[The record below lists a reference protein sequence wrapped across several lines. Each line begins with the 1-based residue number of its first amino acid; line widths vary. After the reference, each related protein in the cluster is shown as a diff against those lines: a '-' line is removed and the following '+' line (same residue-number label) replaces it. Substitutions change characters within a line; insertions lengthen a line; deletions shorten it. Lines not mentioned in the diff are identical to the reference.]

1 MRKTKKAISALL
13 IFIFTALP
21 VSPEGLFSVLDRT
34 NEARADSSESLEID
48 HDTTWSGDIDVS
60 GKYVIIID
68 DATLTIEK
76 GSRIKVGDINVGN
89 GRIVAK
95 GTSGEKIVFV
105 KPPFDPSVIPEE
117 NREYDPKCFMPQG
130 GMIEFSD
137 IPEEDDEP
145 SIFEYVDFED
155 MGSYVEYDTSNCPPR
170 IGFDD
175 RKSSSFFNT
184 AYASSEVTLN
194 PAISFYGGKAR
205 IENSTFKNS
214 YYADIEVNLFAYPG
228 EDAYSSLSV
237 SNSNLDTNRQ
247 GTALL
252 SFSGR
257 YDSSYDL
264 THDKSTVRLENN
276 WYGSANGP
284 GGYGLSGSGKK
295 ISGDYTLSGWSD
307 HRFNDICA
315 DCASNV
321 LFLPGIEGSNLYK
334 SGLLDSEDQLWP
346 PTPFSNDMHQLR
358 MDKEGKS
365 VEDVYTEDI
374 IGSAFSR
381 VDVYKSFIADL
392 IKLRDDD
399 EKIKEFDLFA
409 YDWRQSVEDVVENG
423 TQYSDGEKKFP
434 TAIVDSLA
442 SSSKNGKVTIVA
454 HSNGGLLA
462 KAIMEKLKEEGKSS
476 EVDKIVFVGTPQM
489 GTPLTALTMLHGY
502 EGGLAG
508 GLIASDSDA
517 RELSSNVPGAY
528 GLLPSEE
535 YFKRSEDRL
544 IDFSWGKFKDVY
556 GDGLESYSEF
566 KKFLTGENDNR
577 DDPEKDDLESAD
589 VLNKKLLEE
598 SENEHDKMDFWT
610 PPAGTKLIQIA
621 GWGLDTVSGMNY
633 AKKEETECR
642 PGGGLVPV
650 CYGNGKYA
658 SIYEPKF
665 TIDGDKVVVAPSA
678 LMMPE
683 SDKVEKYWFDLHEY
697 NDKNQAR
704 KHLDLFEADPIRN
717 FVSNIITNKYKSVSL
732 PEYIETK
739 RPDDY
744 DNAKPRIR
752 MSLYSPL
759 DIHLYDE
766 QGNHTGPKTVMIDGQ
781 ETTTIEEGIPNSYYM
796 PLDGRKYVGIP
807 SGENIKMEMDGYD
820 SGSYT
825 LKIDEVKS
833 SSSGKDEILSAVVFS
848 NLAVSSG
855 TNVNL
860 DIPNRGISG
869 ITKLTADYDGDGV
882 EDYSVVPD
890 FSDRSSVQITDSSSD
905 SDDDSESENE
915 SDSDNEKS
923 VFDTGSAKSMPSAE
937 DAKVLTLT
945 YQGIDR
951 GETKG
956 EAAESDV
963 GSISCNGDSA
973 ILCDCRMESN
983 ERMIKTVIL
992 LVIAIYVFVIVQVAI
1007 VIYYRKN
1014 KK

>member
-1 MRKTKKAISALL
+1 MRKAKKAISALL
-13 IFIFTALP
+13 IFIFTVLP
-21 VSPEGLFSVLDRT
+21 ISPKGLLSVLDRT

-95 GTSGEKIVFV
+95 GTPSEKIVFV
-105 KPPFDPSVIPEE
+105 KPPFDPSVILEE
-117 NREYDPKCFMPQG
+117 NRKYDPKCFMPQG

-137 IPEEDDEP
+137 MPEEDDEP

-155 MGSYVEYDTSNCPPR
+155 MGTYVEYDTSNCPPR
-170 IGFDD
+170 IGFEN
-175 RKSSSFFNT
+175 RESSSFFNT

-205 IENSTFKNS
+205 IENSTFKNNS
-214 YYADIEVNLFAYPG
+214 YADIEVNLFAYPG

-237 SNSNLDTNRQ
+237 SNSNFDSNRQ
-247 GTALL
+247 GTSLL

-257 YDSSYDL
+257 YDSLYDL
-264 THDKSTVRLENN
+264 IHDKSTVRLENN

-284 GGYGLSGSGKK
+284 SGYGLSGSGKK
-295 ISGDYTLSGWSD
+295 ISGDYTLSGWSN
-307 HRFNDICA
+307 HRFEDICA

-334 SGLLDSEDQLWP
+334 SGLLNSEDQLWP

-358 MDKEGKS
+358 MDKDGKS

-399 EKIKEFDLFA
+399 KKIEGYDLFA
-409 YDWRQSVEDVVENG
+409 YDWRQSVEDVVKNG
-423 TQYSDGEKKFP
+423 TQYSDGENKFP
-434 TAIVDSLA
+434 TAVVDSLA

-462 KAIMEKLKEEGKSS
+462 KAIMEKLEEEGKSS

-517 RELSSNVPGAY
+517 REFSSNVPGAY
-528 GLLPSEE
+528 GLLPTEE

-577 DDPEKDDLESAD
+577 DDPKKDDLESAD

-598 SENEHDKMDFWT
+598 SEKEHDDLDSWT
-610 PPAGTKLIQIA
+610 PPSGTKLIQVA

-633 AKKEETECR
+633 AKKEEVECK
-642 PGGGLVPV
+642 PSGSLVPV
-650 CYGNGKYA
+650 CYGNGKYEA
-658 SIYEPKF
+658 IYEPKF
-665 TIDGDKVVVAPSA
+665 TIDGDEVVAAPSA

-683 SDKVEKYWFDLHEY
+683 GDDVEKYWFDLHEY
-697 NDKNQAR
+697 NRASAFNK
-704 KHLDLFEADPIRN
+704 KHLNLFEADSIRN
-717 FVSNIITNKYKSVSL
+717 FVSDIITNKHKDVSP
-732 PEYIETK
+732 PEYIETE

-744 DNAKPRIR
+744 DNSKPRIR

-766 QGNHTGPKTVMIDGQ
+766 QGNHTGPKTVMIEGKK
-781 ETTTIEEGIPNSYYM
+781 TTIIEEGIPNSYYM
-796 PLDGRKYVGIP
+796 QLDGRKYVGIP
-807 SGENIKMEMDGYD
+807 SGEDIKMEMDGYD

-825 LKIDEVKS
+825 LKIEEVKS
-833 SSSGKDEILSAVVFS
+833 SSRGDETLSTVAFS
-848 NLAVSSG
+848 NLPVSSG
-855 TNVNL
+855 TKVNL
-860 DIPNRGISG
+860 DIPNNSISG
-869 ITKLTADYDGDGV
+869 ITKLRADYDGDGS
-882 EDYSVVPD
+882 EDYSVFPD
-890 FSDRSSVQITDSSSD
+890 HSGGSIIQPVASSND
-905 SDDDSESENE
+905 SDDDSEKE
-915 SDSDNEKS
+915 SDIDSDENGS
-923 VFDTGSAKSMPSAE
+923 DDSSAKS
-937 DAKVLTLT
+937 TLSLNDS
-945 YQGIDR
+945 GILAAGSDGINE

-956 EAAESDV
+956 EAVESETGNV
-963 GSISCNGDSA
+963 SCNGRDA
-973 ILCDCRMESN
+973 ISCDCRMESN
-983 ERMIKTVIL
+983 ERMIKTIIL
-992 LVIAIYVFVIVQVAI
+992 LIIAIYVFIIVQVAI
-1007 VIYYRKN
+1007 VIYYKKN